1 LKHYL
6 DLAKFRITFFVGLS
20 AMLGYILAGGELS
33 EMFLP
38 VLGVFLIASGS
49 SALNQLQE
57 VRTDSL
63 MNRTA
68 QRPLPK
74 GRISPRNAMIFILIV
89 SISGL
94 LILASTGLF
103 SVITLGL
110 ISIIW
115 YNAVYTPL
123 KRKTAL
129 AVFPGALLGA
139 LPPAI
144 GWTAAGG
151 SLMSHSLWAVALF
164 LFIWQIPH
172 FWFLFVIYSDDYQK
186 AGFPTLKDV
195 FSDTQL
201 RRISFSWIVSLT
213 ATGFLLPLF
222 INDISIWSA
231 ILLLMLG
238 AVLLWRTKNLLLDYY
253 TESRAIERIAFNSLN
268 FYVLSVV
275 LLLSIDKLIN
285 Y

>member
-1 LKHYL
+1 
-6 DLAKFRITFFVGLS
+6 
-20 AMLGYILAGGELS
+20 MLGYILAGGELR

-38 VLGVFLIASGS
+38 IFGVFLIACGS
-49 SALNQLQE
+49 AALNQLQE

-74 GRISPRNAMIFILIV
+74 GSLSFRSAMTFILIV
-89 SISGL
+89 LISG
-94 LILASTGLF
+94 IAMLASTGIV
-103 SVITLGL
+103 SVFMLGL
-110 ISIIW
+110 LSILW
-115 YNAVYTPL
+115 YNGLYTPL

-144 GWTAAGG
+144 GWAAAGG
-151 SLMSHSLWAVALF
+151 SLLSHSLWAVALF

-172 FWFLFVIYSDDYQK
+172 FWFLYLIYLDDYQK
-186 AGFPTLKDV
+186 AGFPTLNEV
-195 FSDTQL
+195 FSDIQL
-201 RRISFSWIVSLT
+201 RRISYFWIVSLA

-222 INDISIWSA
+222 INNISIWTTIL
-231 ILLLMLG
+231 ILLFG
-238 AVLLWRTKNLLLDYY
+238 AVLIWRTKNLLLDYY
-253 TESRAIERIAFNSLN
+253 IESRAIERIAFNTLN